1 MSIVLEKIAP
11 DIAKLAA
18 EKGMR
23 TVRESYDA
31 SSFGNA
37 VVELTS
43 GDFDLRVVRD
53 RGQAAIELSPCGK
66 ADWHDVTNV
75 LAFINAESPSDDATG
90 PSRSLAAKYDQ
101 VAALLTSDL
110 DRVGFTAFER
120 KRATSFLKSLF
131 PSAP

>member
-23 TVRESYDA
+23 TVRESYDP

-37 VVELTS
+37 VIELAS

-53 RGQAAIELSPCGK
+53 RGQTAIEISPSGK

-75 LAFINAESPSDDATG
+75 LAFINADSSSDDATG
-90 PSRSLAAKYDQ
+90 TGRTLAAKYHQ

-110 DRVGFTAFER
+110 DRVGLTAFER
-120 KRATSFLKSLF
+120 KRSASFLKSLF
-131 PSAP
+131 PSAS